1 MVIGEFTSTAAVVG
15 RQKIANQVGL
25 ATTAQNAA
33 AGSFAAM
40 RDASIDPGNRVRM
53 RDRGASVIAAN
64 PQLQPLYAR
73 MQDDVQRNGFR
84 LAVGTLASGEYTE
97 AGMRNSLSKTSGE
110 IVGFDA
116 GVAAFTGRPSAFT
129 QSTAPASSGDGG
141 GVPRVAIIG
150 GAALV
155 VGVAAFFVLRKR

>member
-1 MVIGEFTSTAAVVG
+1 MVIGEFTSTATSVG
-15 RQKIANQVGL
+15 RTKAGVGL
-25 ATTAQNAA
+25 ATTAQN

-40 RDASIDPGNRVRM
+40 RDASIDAGQRVRM
-53 RDRGASVIAAN
+53 RDRGASVIANN

-73 MQDDVQRNGFR
+73 MPDDVQRNGFR
-84 LAVGTLASGEYTE
+84 LAVGTLASGEFSE
-97 AGMRNSLSKTSGE
+97 AGMRNSLSTTSGE
-110 IVGFDA
+110 RIGFDA

-129 QSTAPASSGDGG
+129 QSTAPASSGEADG

>member
-1 MVIGEFTSTAAVVG
+1 MVIGEFTSTATSVG
-15 RQKIANQVGL
+15 RTKVGVGL
-25 ATTAQNAA
+25 ATTAQNA
-33 AGSFAAM
+33 GSFSAM

-64 PQLQPLYAR
+64 QNLQPLYAR

-97 AGMRNSLSKTSGE
+97 AGMRKTISPQE
-110 IVGFDA
+110 AVGFDA
-116 GVAAFTGRPSAFT
+116 GVTAFTGRASLT
-129 QSTAPASSGDGG
+129 QSTAPAASSGDDG